1 MKDNHRHW
9 EKICALIKL
18 RRGGS
23 CEQMSYDQILALEEE
38 ANNLHEDEIK
48 SVQQNGHWVLL
59 YSKWVSEWLLNSRL
73 IVWSQSL
80 KKEKTKRNCIE
91 VCHRIIYQEEITF
104 DLLIWQDALK
114 EILWYLYCYDVD
126 LSDKYQEIYVKY
138 QRFIFFLCDIIVFI
152 NDFCV
157 WFDKS
162 ILK

>member
-59 YSKWVSEWLLNSRL
+59 YSSELVSDCYTQGYLFDL
-73 IVWSQSL
+73 IV
-80 KKEKTKRNCIE
+80 KKGENQAKL
-91 VCHRIIYQEEITF
+91 HRS
-104 DLLIWQDALK
+104 
-114 EILWYLYCYDVD
+114 V
-126 LSDKYQEIYVKY
+126 S
-138 QRFIFFLCDIIVFI
+138 
-152 NDFCV
+152 
-157 WFDKS
+157 
-162 ILK
+162 